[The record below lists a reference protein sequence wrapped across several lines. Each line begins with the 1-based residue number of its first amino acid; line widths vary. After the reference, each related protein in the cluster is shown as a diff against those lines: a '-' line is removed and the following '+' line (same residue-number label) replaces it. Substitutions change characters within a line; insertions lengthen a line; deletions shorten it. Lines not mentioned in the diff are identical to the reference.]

1 MASTQGPP
9 GPDES
14 KASLVVGI
22 LSVLHVISLTLFGA
36 RIWTRVKPTFRLSLD
51 DYAIILAVVRKFPSN
66 ILYPSLIT
74 ATDT

>member
-14 KASLVVGI
+14 KASIVVGI
-22 LSVLHVISLTLFGA
+22 VSTLHLLSWAIFGT

-51 DYAIILAVVRKFPSN
+51 DYFITAAVVRRIREAAMDSD
-66 ILYPSLIT
+66 S
-74 ATDT
+74 D